1 VPGLGDGRPPV
12 LSPLGDSLQ
21 LGHLAF
27 KDVLK
32 KHEQPIGAQV
42 ITARDY
48 SIFDRGAFLSSTYQ
62 IPRFNQ
68 FDGLALRLKA

>member
-1 VPGLGDGRPPV
+1 M
-12 LSPLGDSLQ
+12 
-21 LGHLAF
+21 
-27 KDVLK
+27 LK